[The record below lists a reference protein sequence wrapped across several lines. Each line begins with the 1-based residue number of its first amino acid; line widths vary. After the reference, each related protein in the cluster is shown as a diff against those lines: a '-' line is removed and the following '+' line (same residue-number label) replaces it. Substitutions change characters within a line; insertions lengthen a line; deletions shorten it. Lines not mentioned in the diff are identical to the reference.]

1 MGHLALIIEDN
12 VELAYI
18 YGAALEA
25 LDYQTENIT
34 DGKKALQ
41 RLTEIVPA
49 LIILDMNLPHVSGH
63 YIYKKL
69 RSDEQFARTPI
80 IIATANQLIADAL
93 REEIGGLDRL
103 LVKPVS
109 PSQLRNVAKEILEQM
124 PRS

>member
-1 MGHLALIIEDN
+1 MGRLALIIEDN
-12 VELAYI
+12 TELAYI

-25 LDYQTENIT
+25 LEYQTESIE

-41 RLTEIVPA
+41 RLTEIVPD

-69 RSDEQFARTPI
+69 RSDAQFAHTPI

-93 REEIGGLDRL
+93 RAEIGGIDRL

-109 PSQLRNVAKEILEQM
+109 PSQLRAIAKEILEQT
-124 PRS
+124 SSN

>member
-1 MGHLALIIEDN
+1 MGRLALIIEDN
-12 VELAYI
+12 VELALI
-18 YGAALEA
+18 YGAALET
-25 LDYQTENIT
+25 LGYTIENIE

-41 RLTEIVPA
+41 RLDSVVPA

-69 RSDEQFARTPI
+69 RSDETFAQTPI

-93 REEIGGLDRL
+93 REEISGNDRL

-109 PSQLRNVAKEILEQM
+109 PSNLRNVAKEILE
-124 PRS
+124 RTSS